1 MKSLI
6 INKIILK
13 SQEIFKSDVFMEE
26 INKIPLSSN
35 DHKRIR
41 SVDLVQTYA
50 CGTKKDLI
58 RKQEETICN
67 NIIKQ
72 YKK

>member
-13 SQEIFKSDVFMEE
+13 SQEIFKSDVFTEE

-50 CGTKKDLI
+50 YGTKKDLI